1 MTDLKDRLPATA
13 TAKPENQV
21 SQAAPVRPAP
31 SLPRVVPPS
40 AGGMG
45 HAMMAPVR
53 AAAAPA
59 PNPQIAPP
67 QIASKV
73 AVAPPVTAKPI
84 SQPAPMSAPL
94 PKSAMP
100 EIVIKA
106 INSTA
111 PWEGYRKF
119 AVASGIEAAAEAGAI
134 WIRGLERL
142 QDELAA
148 MALAQMA
155 ASGAAAKELAACAT
169 FEDLMTTQ
177 VLLTRANF
185 DRFSAATAKISQI
198 SVTVAKDSLAP
209 ISEGLVASTDHLIE
223 SLNH

>member
-13 TAKPENQV
+13 TAKPENQA
-21 SQAAPVRPAP
+21 SKAAPMRPA
-31 SLPRVVPPS
+31 SAAPRVVPPS

-53 AAAAPA
+53 TAAAPA
-59 PNPQIAPP
+59 PNPQIAP
-67 QIASKV
+67 KV
-73 AVAPPVTAKPI
+73 VVTPPVTAKPI
-84 SQPAPMSAPL
+84 SQPAPVSAPT
-94 PKSAMP
+94 PKSAVP

-198 SVTVAKDSLAP
+198 SVTVAKDSLTP
-209 ISEGLVASTDHLIE
+209 ISEGLMASTDHLIE

>member
-21 SQAAPVRPAP
+21 SQSAPVRPAP
-31 SLPRVVPPS
+31 AAPRIVPPS

-53 AAAAPA
+53 AAAAP
-59 PNPQIAPP
+59 NPQITP
-67 QIASKV
+67 KV

-84 SQPAPMSAPL
+84 SQPVSVSAPM
-94 PKSAMP
+94 PKSAVP

-106 INSTA
+106 ISSTA

-119 AVASGIEAAAEAGAI
+119 AVVSGIEAAAEAGAI

-148 MALAQMA
+148 MALAHMA

>member
-21 SQAAPVRPAP
+21 SQAEPVRPAP
-31 SLPRVVPPS
+31 AAPRVVPPS
-40 AGGMG
+40 AGDMG
-45 HAMMAPVR
+45 HAMMPPVLTAP
-53 AAAAPA
+53 ASPA
-59 PNPQIAPP
+59 PNPQTAP
-67 QIASKV
+67 KT
-73 AVAPPVTAKPI
+73 AVAPPVSAKPI
-84 SQPAPMSAPL
+84 SQPAPVSAPM
-94 PKSAMP
+94 PKSAVP

-119 AVASGIEAAAEAGAI
+119 AVALGIEAAVEAGAV

-169 FEDLMTTQ
+169 FEDLMTRQ
-177 VLLTRANF
+177 VLLTRANL
-185 DRFSAATAKISQI
+185 DRFSAASAKISQI

-209 ISEGLVASTDHLIE
+209 ISEGLVASTDHLIA